1 MPGSNDP
8 FRAAQERARK
18 QHERFAR
25 QNRERAA
32 KQMNELMAKSR
43 SERKSRRQQR
53 ALLEQQRQEQQ
64 RQEQQ
69 QRVAPAERGVPG
81 FADLSGVAQHP
92 PSEPILEIAAHGGR
106 DRGLRVVLPVG
117 SEALVG
123 RDQASS
129 VVIDDVGVSRRHAQ
143 LVHDDRGVVLADLG
157 SANGTW
163 VNGQRITTPALLRDG
178 DKVTF
183 GGVSATFRTPGS
195 APRQREH
202 ASAAETHDGAGARSG
217 PATAKIPVRPPSGS
231 RASEARLAQQLVS
244 AKDYIGAIRVL
255 DPHVQRYPDDIEA
268 WNLLGLASFE
278 SARYPA
284 AESAYRRMLGQ
295 APHDFRAMYGLG
307 ITLQKLG
314 RLDEAESWL
323 TATLA
328 ANPGFARAAKRL
340 GELQTARAQGPS
352 VPVQRQA
359 QAQASPPPRPLQQLM
374 IPEGEDELAKYKK
387 WSREKARV
395 DKMNDQWYGLPV
407 WARALQVI
415 IGLAILIGL
424 IYGLITYLHLH
435 PST

>member
-1 MPGSNDP
+1 M
-8 FRAAQERARK
+8 
-18 QHERFAR
+18 
-25 QNRERAA
+25 
-32 KQMNELMAKSR
+32 
-43 SERKSRRQQR
+43 
-53 ALLEQQRQEQQ
+53 
-64 RQEQQ
+64 
-69 QRVAPAERGVPG
+69 
-81 FADLSGVAQHP
+81 
-92 PSEPILEIAAHGGR
+92 
-106 DRGLRVVLPVG
+106 LPVR
-117 SEALVG
+117 SKALVG
-123 RDQASS
+123 RGKAAS
-129 VVIDDVGVSRRHAQ
+129 VRIDDLGVSRRHAQ

-163 VNGQRITTPALLRDG
+163 VNGQKVTTPALLRDG
-178 DKVTF
+178 DKVRF
-183 GGVSATFRTPGS
+183 SGVGAVFWAS
-195 APRQREH
+195 APGQRWREY
-202 ASAAETHDGAGARSG
+202 ASAPDVYDGAANRSLPVTAEVPVSRPGA
-217 PATAKIPVRPPSGS
+217 AKTSAAGH
-231 RASEARLAQQLVS
+231 AQQLVS

-340 GELQTARAQGPS
+340 SELQAARLQRPGPAE
-352 VPVQRQA
+352 QRTRQA
-359 QAQASPPPRPLQQLM
+359 HTPEPLLRPLQALM

-424 IYGLITYLHLH
+424 IYGLVTYLHH
-435 PST
+435 